1 MPVEETI
8 SLHDLFR
15 VLKRRSVF
23 IISTA
28 LFAVIL
34 TGIISYFFLTPIYQA
49 STQILIN
56 QKQTE
61 QIQVNAQ
68 DIQTNIQLINTYTV
82 IIKSPAILSKVI
94 ENLDLDTT
102 PALLEKKIKVETT
115 QDSQVIK
122 ISVND
127 PEHYKSVDIANT
139 IVEVLQEEI
148 QILMNVNNVYILSPA
163 VYLENPLPAKPNPLL
178 NMTIAAV
185 SGLMIGVGIA
195 FLINY
200 LDMTVKTER
209 DIEELLGFP
218 VIGIVSPITE
228 VEVNKIKGLFGR
240 IWGRGRQD
248 V

>member
-1 MPVEETI
+1 MEETI

-15 VLKRRSVF
+15 VLRRRFVLIF
-23 IISTA
+23 STA
-28 LFAVIL
+28 LFAVTL
-34 TGIISYFFLTPIYQA
+34 TGVISYLFLTPIYEA

-61 QIQVNAQ
+61 QFQVSSQ

-82 IIKSPAILSKVI
+82 IIKSPAILTKVI
-94 ENLDLDTT
+94 ETLDLNTT
-102 PALLEKKIKVETT
+102 PVLLEEKIKVETT

-127 PEHYKSVDIANT
+127 PEHHKSVDIANT

-148 QILMNVNNVYILSPA
+148 QELLNVNNVYILSPA
-163 VYLENPLPAKPNPLL
+163 VYDENPLPVKPNPLL
-178 NMTIAAV
+178 NMTIAAI

-200 LDMTVKTER
+200 LDMTVRTER
-209 DIEELLGFP
+209 DIEELLGLP

-228 VEVNKIKGLFGR
+228 VDANKMKEILGL
-240 IWGRGRQD
+240 IWRRGQQD

>member
-1 MPVEETI
+1 MPIEETI
-8 SLHDLFR
+8 SLHDL
-15 VLKRRSVF
+15 LKVVRKRFVF
-23 IISTA
+23 IMSTA
-28 LFAVIL
+28 IFAVII
-34 TGIISYFFLTPIYQA
+34 TGVISYFFLTPIYQA

-61 QIQVNAQ
+61 QIQVSAQ
-68 DIQTNIQLINTYTV
+68 DIQTNIQLINTYIV
-82 IIKSPAILSKVI
+82 IIKSPAILTKVI
-94 ENLDLDTT
+94 EILDMDTT
-102 PALLEKKIKVETT
+102 PDLLEKRIKVETT

-127 PEHYKSVDIANT
+127 PEHYRSVDIANT

-148 QILMNVNNVYILSPA
+148 QILLNVNNVYILSPA

-185 SGLMIGVGIA
+185 SGLMIGVGMA

-200 LDMTVKTER
+200 LDITVRTER

-218 VIGIVSPITE
+218 VIGIVSPISE
-228 VEVNKIKGLFGR
+228 M
-240 IWGRGRQD
+240 D
-248 V
+248 VQ

>member
-1 MPVEETI
+1 MEQTV
-8 SLHDLFR
+8 SLHDLFS
-15 VLKRRSVF
+15 VLRKRFIF

-28 LFAVIL
+28 LFVVAI
-34 TGIISYFFLTPIYQA
+34 TGVISYLFLTPIYKA

-61 QIQVNAQ
+61 QFQVSSQ
-68 DIQTNIQLINTYTV
+68 DIQTNIQLINTYIV
-82 IIKSPAILSKVI
+82 IIKSPAILTKVI
-94 ENLDLDTT
+94 EILDLDTT
-102 PALLEKKIKVETT
+102 PDLLEKKIKVETT

-122 ISVND
+122 ISVKD

-148 QILMNVNNVYILSPA
+148 QMLMNVNNVYILSPA
-163 VYLENPLPAKPNPLL
+163 VYLENPLPATPNPVL
-178 NMTIAAV
+178 NMSIAAV
-185 SGLMIGVGIA
+185 CGLMIGVGLA

-200 LDMTVKTER
+200 LDMTIKTEQ

-218 VIGIVSPITE
+218 VIGIVSPISE
-228 VEVNKIKGLFGR
+228 GDGNNIKGLLGR
-240 IWGRGRQD
+240 FWRRGQQD

>member
-1 MPVEETI
+1 MEETI

-15 VLKRRSVF
+15 VLRRRF
-23 IISTA
+23 ILIISTA
-28 LFAVIL
+28 IFAVAI
-34 TGIISYFFLTPIYQA
+34 TGVISYFFLTPIYNA

-61 QIQVNAQ
+61 QFQVSAQ

-82 IIKSPAILSKVI
+82 IIKSPAILTKVI
-94 ENLDLDTT
+94 ENLELDTT
-102 PALLEKKIKVETT
+102 PVLLEKKIKVETT

-127 PEHYKSVDIANT
+127 PEHYRSVDIANT

-148 QILMNVNNVYILSPA
+148 QLLLNVNNVYILSPA

-185 SGLMIGVGIA
+185 SGLMVGVGMA

-200 LDMTVKTER
+200 LDMTVKTEE

-218 VIGIVSPITE
+218 VIGIVSPISE
-228 VEVNKIKGLFGR
+228 VDVNKIKGLLGR
-240 IWGRGRQD
+240 IWRRG
-248 V
+248 